1 MATVTVPA
9 ARSTWYLPAEK
20 ATGEQLG
27 EQVEKASTDA
37 VVEAL
42 LRCWGGPLAILNAQ
56 RQVIALNGAY
66 LQAVGAANPADVLGY
81 RPGESLG
88 CVHVTDAPGGCG
100 TAKACASCG
109 AAAAIVAASARH
121 MPEERDCSMSVDR
134 DGEVQHYDLRVRAAP
149 LNLGDQRLTL
159 LTFRDVSVE
168 RRRAFLERAFFQ
180 DLGTMITSLG
190 AAARA
195 LPEAKRPEDA
205 VAIENV
211 RALADRLAREL
222 QVQRALSSE
231 QAIALRASMRP
242 VELPAVVD
250 LVERLFRHHPAATG
264 KTLRISMADPAPS
277 IETDPDLLQRVL
289 TNLVLNAFEA
299 TAPGGTVRLTV
310 EPSGDG
316 VALRVWNAAAIPA
329 SVLPRVF
336 QRYFT
341 SKPGEGRG
349 HGTFVARRFTEDFLH
364 GTISVASSTE
374 GGTAFEVRLPRAPRK

>member
-1 MATVTVPA
+1 MATLTVPA

-20 ATGEQLG
+20 ASGEQLG
-27 EQVEKASTDA
+27 SQVETASADV

-66 LQAVGAANPADVLGY
+66 LQAVGAASPADVLGR

-88 CVHVTDAPGGCG
+88 CVHLVDAPGGCG

-109 AAAAIVAASARH
+109 AAAAVVAASARH
-121 MPEERDCSMSVDR
+121 VPEERDCSLSVNR
-134 DGEVQHYDLRVRAAP
+134 DGQVHHYDLRVRAAP
-149 LNLGDQRLTL
+149 LTLGDQRLTL
-159 LTFRDVSVE
+159 LTFRDVSGE
-168 RRRAFLERAFFQ
+168 RRRASLERAFFQ
-180 DLGTMITSLG
+180 DLGTLITSLG

-195 LPEAKRPEDA
+195 LPDARRPEDA

-211 RALADRLAREL
+211 RTLADRLAREL
-222 QVQRALSSE
+222 QVQRALASDRPL
-231 QAIALRASMRP
+231 ALRPSIRP

-250 LVERLFRHHPAATG
+250 PVERLFRHHPAATG
-264 KTLRISMADPAPS
+264 KTLRISMAEPAPPV
-277 IETDPDLLQRVL
+277 ETDPDLLQRVL

-341 SKPGEGRG
+341 TKPGEGRG
-349 HGTFVARRFTEDFLH
+349 QGTFVARRFTEDVLR

-374 GGTAFEVRLPRAPRK
+374 GGTAFEVRLPGAPRR